1 MRPMTPTPDVPT
13 AMLEEQ
19 AIEQRRRIH
28 NTVST
33 LRQQVEGKVR
43 DTLNVERYAAEYA
56 LPAAGV
62 AAFFSLVIGYSVA
75 GVFKHMVK

>member
-1 MRPMTPTPDVPT
+1 MRPMNIGPDVPT
-13 AMLEEQ
+13 ASLEEL

-33 LRQQVEGKVR
+33 LRQEVEGKVR
-43 DTLNVERYAAEYA
+43 DKLNVDRYVAEYA
-56 LPAAGV
+56 FPAAGV
-62 AAFFSLVIGYSVA
+62 AAFFTFVLGYGVA

>member
-28 NTVST
+28 NTVSN
-33 LRQQVEGKVR
+33 LRQEVEGKVR
-43 DTLNVERYAAEYA
+43 DKLNLERYAAEYA
-56 LPAAGV
+56 FPAAGV
-62 AAFFSLVIGYSVA
+62 AAFFSFVIGYGMA
-75 GVFKHMVK
+75 GVLKHMVK